1 MGKTASNWSA
11 IEKIIKAKDDA
22 IDQLTQQLNAA
33 QQNAVIAQ
41 KGLDAANAELTT
53 LRSQFDEADLAAL
66 AEMDKVVAAN
76 PVDPAAQAAPKADPA
91 PAADAAPA
99 AKPAADAP
107 AMTTFTK

>member
-22 IDQLTQQLNAA
+22 IDQLTQQNAA
-33 QQNAVIAQ
+33 IQ
-41 KGLDAANAELTT
+41 KSLDAANAELTT
-53 LRSQFDEADLAAL
+53 LRSQFDDADLAAL

-91 PAADAAPA
+91 PAAEAAPA
-99 AKPAADAP
+99 AKPAADVP